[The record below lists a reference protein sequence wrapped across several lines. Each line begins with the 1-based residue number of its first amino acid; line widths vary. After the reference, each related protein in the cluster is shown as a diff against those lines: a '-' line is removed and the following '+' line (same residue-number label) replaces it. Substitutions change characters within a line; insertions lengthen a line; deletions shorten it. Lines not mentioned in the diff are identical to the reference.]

1 MYDSKKIN
9 RITKPTSKPLGS
21 SQRNVSA
28 LLRAS
33 GQTGPSGIW
42 SSSRGNMSNISS
54 SHQGP
59 AKLL

>member
-9 RITKPTSKPLGS
+9 PISKPSSKHVGS

-33 GQTGPSGIW
+33 GHSGTAGIW

-54 SHQGP
+54 SNQGP

>member
-33 GQTGPSGIW
+33 GQTGPSGI
-42 SSSRGNMSNISS
+42 
-54 SHQGP
+54 
-59 AKLL
+59 